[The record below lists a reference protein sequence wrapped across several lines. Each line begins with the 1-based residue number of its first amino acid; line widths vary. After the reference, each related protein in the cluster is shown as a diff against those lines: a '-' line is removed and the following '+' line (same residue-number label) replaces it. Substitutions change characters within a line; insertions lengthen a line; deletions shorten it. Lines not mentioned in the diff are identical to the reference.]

1 MTLSRASSERGSA
14 SVEMVLMTPALVV
27 MLLFIVALGRLTD
40 TRGQVA
46 AAARDAAR
54 SAANARTPATAELAG
69 SYLGAATLNDR
80 GVGCRRLTVTI
91 DTTGFRADG
100 IVAATVTCVVDL
112 SDITGLG
119 LPGTKTISSTFTA
132 PVDPHRGIGA

>member
-1 MTLSRASSERGSA
+1 MA
-14 SVEMVLMTPALVV
+14 TPGGNTAL
-27 MLLFIVALGRLTD
+27 F
-40 TRGQVA
+40 
-46 AAARDAAR
+46 
-54 SAANARTPATAELAG
+54 AG
-69 SYLGAATLNDR
+69 SYLAAATLNDR

-119 LPGTKTISSTFTA
+119 LPGAKTISSTFTA
-132 PVDPHRGIGA
+132 PVDHYRGIGA